1 MKEDCNLLHLIETK
15 YPNILFQAQPADK
28 SENYPKPDPK
38 AVMEAGNCKGATLV
52 FSDTSNTLDGAT
64 VVNLAQLSGAYDSY
78 EQGILDLSKQ
88 SSFADLESVI
98 QQIFVFASK
107 IRRGGRIL
115 IPQSTYAHLPYGMD
129 GMEIL
134 LKVVGLRIELPLEGM
149 VSVLVASVE

>member
-1 MKEDCNLLHLIETK
+1 M
-15 YPNILFQAQPADK
+15 
-28 SENYPKPDPK
+28 
-38 AVMEAGNCKGATLV
+38 
-52 FSDTSNTLDGAT
+52 
-64 VVNLAQLSGAYDSY
+64 
-78 EQGILDLSKQ
+78 
-88 SSFADLESVI
+88 
-98 QQIFVFASK
+98 FASK